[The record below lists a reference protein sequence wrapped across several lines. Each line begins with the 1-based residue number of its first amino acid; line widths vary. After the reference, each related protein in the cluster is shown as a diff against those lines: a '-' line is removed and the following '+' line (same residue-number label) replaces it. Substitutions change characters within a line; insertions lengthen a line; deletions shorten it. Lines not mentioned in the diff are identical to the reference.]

1 LAISIT
7 GDGRSEPE
15 MKTVSAKEET
25 WTQGP
30 VQTYETV
37 DENGIKTTTYLCFHI
52 YVLFTFG
59 S

>member
-1 LAISIT
+1 LIISIS
-7 GDGRSEPE
+7 GDGRTEPQ

-37 DENGIKTTTYLCFHI
+37 DENGVKITT
-52 YVLFTFG
+52 
-59 S
+59 